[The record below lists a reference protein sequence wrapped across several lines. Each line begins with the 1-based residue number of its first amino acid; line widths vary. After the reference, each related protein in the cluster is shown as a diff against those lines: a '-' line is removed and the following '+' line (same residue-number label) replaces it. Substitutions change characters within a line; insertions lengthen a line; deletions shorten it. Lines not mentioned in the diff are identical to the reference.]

1 MAEPYFTDGT
11 VTLYLGDCREITEWT
26 TADVLVTDPPYGR
39 AWRAGGGMTNSQG
52 GGHGKAHVGIAGDE
66 DTQARDDALTL
77 WGDRPAAVFG
87 DPLMPRPAGTVQ
99 ALAYAK
105 PIDAGISG
113 ARGGFRRD
121 FEEIYLVG
129 RWPVGVGGR
138 SSVLHTQALVAGPRG
153 LGVRYGHPH
162 AKPLDVL
169 TALISACPPGIVAD
183 PFAGS
188 GSVLI
193 AARNLGRRAIGVEID
208 EAYCEVIARRLEQ
221 QPLFVGDEIAPS
233 LPVPSTEE
241 DTDER

>member
-1 MAEPYFTDGT
+1 MTPYYDDGA

-39 AWRAGGGMTNSQG
+39 AWRAGGGMTNSRG
-52 GGHGKAHVGIAGDE
+52 NGRGKPHTGITGDE
-66 DTQARDDALTL
+66 DTQTRDDALAR
-77 WGDRPAAVFG
+77 WGEQPAAVFG

-99 ALAYAK
+99 ALVYAK
-105 PIDAGISG
+105 SADAGIRG
-113 ARGGFRRD
+113 ARAGFRRD
-121 FEEIYLVG
+121 VEEIYLVG

-169 TALISACPPGIVAD
+169 TALIAACPPGVVAD

-188 GSVLI
+188 GSTLV
-193 AARNLGRRAIGVEID
+193 AARNLGRRAIGVEI
-208 EAYCEVIARRLEQ
+208 EERYCEIAVRRLQQ
-221 QPLFVGDEIAPS
+221 QPLF
-233 LPVPSTEE
+233 
-241 DTDER
+241 TDQS